1 MSHFETKAG
10 LEGEV
15 DGFTVATVEAVPGFV
30 VAAEG
35 AAVDG
40 LDDGEVVGLAIVEL
54 DIPDAAVDGLVKVE
68 LRDEE
73 PGFVV

>member
-10 LEGEV
+10 FEGEV
-15 DGFTVATVEAVPGFV
+15 DGLTVATVDAVPGFV
-30 VAAEG
+30 VAADG